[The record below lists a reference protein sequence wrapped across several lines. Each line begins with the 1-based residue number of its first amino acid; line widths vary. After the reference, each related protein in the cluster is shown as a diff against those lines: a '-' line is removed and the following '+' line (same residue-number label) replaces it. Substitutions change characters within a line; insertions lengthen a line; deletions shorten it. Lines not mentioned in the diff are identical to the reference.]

1 MKMFNEEIQG
11 QLKEVFQEMK
21 GDVTIALFTKEGEC
35 PTCEE
40 TLAYMQEVTELT
52 DKIHLVEYDINKD
65 AELAKKYNVAMVPS
79 IVLLDANK
87 EYKGVKFNGIPAG
100 HEINSFIPA
109 ILEVSGNVS
118 DMPKELEERIM
129 KIDKPMNIKVFI
141 TLSCPH
147 CPGAVQK
154 AHKMALMNPF
164 IDAEMIEA
172 ETFGE
177 LSMKHN
183 VSGVPK
189 IVINDAYDL
198 IGNQPIQEF
207 LNTMEKIS

>member
-11 QLKEVFQEMK
+11 QLREVFEELK

-35 PTCEE
+35 ITCEE
-40 TLAYMQEVTELT
+40 TKAYMQEVEELS
-52 DKIHLVEYDINKD
+52 DKLHLVEYDMEKNSD
-65 AELAKKYNVAMVPS
+65 LAEEYNVKMVPS
-79 IVLLDANK
+79 IVLLDSNK
-87 EYKGVKFNGIPAG
+87 EYHGVKFNGIPAG

-109 ILEVSGNVS
+109 LLEVSGHVS
-118 DMPKELEERIM
+118 EMPKELEERIM
-129 KIDKPMNIKVFI
+129 KIDKPMNIKVFV

-154 AHKMALMNPF
+154 AHKLALMNPM

-189 IVINDAYDL
+189 IVINDQYDL
-198 IGNQPIQEF
+198 LGNQPIQEF